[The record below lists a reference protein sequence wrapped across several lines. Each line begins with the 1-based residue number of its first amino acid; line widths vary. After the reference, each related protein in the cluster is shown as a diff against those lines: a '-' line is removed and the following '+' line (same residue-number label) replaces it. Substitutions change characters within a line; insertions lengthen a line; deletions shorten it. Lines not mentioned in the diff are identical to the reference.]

1 MDRSLK
7 QNTPEAFRQQLRSGH
22 YNELRVAL
30 YFMLRGHAAR
40 LGFDGQSFDI
50 TVVPGPEFGQRSPFR
65 VEVKWDKHAAL
76 TGNAYFETSNPRSGK
91 PTGIRSSTAD
101 WWAHVLG
108 EGQEALLMPL
118 EGLRNWLEARPYRS
132 VGTRGSDSNSRGLL
146 VPLVDLAQE
155 RRFLRVQLP
164 TPEEFFDD
172 LLRQAF
178 QGSSG
183 RPDRNG

>member
-183 RPDRNG
+183 KPDRNG

>member
-1 MDRSLK
+1 VGGPLK

-50 TVVPGPEFGQRSPFR
+50 TVVPGPDFGQREPFR
-65 VEVKWDKHAAL
+65 VEVKWDKHAAQ
-76 TGNAYFETSNPRSGK
+76 TGNAYFETDNPRSGK

-118 EGLRNWLEARPYRS
+118 EALRNWLDSRRYRT
-132 VGTRGSDSNSRGLL
+132 VATRGSDSNSRGLI
-146 VPLVDLAQE
+146 VPLADLAQE
-155 RRFLRVQLP
+155 RKFLRVQLP
-164 TPEEFFDD
+164 SPEQFFDV

-178 QGSSG
+178 QA
-183 RPDRNG
+183 

>member
-1 MDRSLK
+1 MDGALK

-30 YFMLRGHAAR
+30 YFMLRGHATR

-50 TVVPGPEFGQRSPFR
+50 TVVPGPQFGQRVPFR
-65 VEVKWDKHAAL
+65 VEVKWDKHAARS
-76 TGNAYFETSNPRSGK
+76 GNAYFETGNPRSGK
-91 PTGIRSSTAD
+91 PTGIRSSSAD

-108 EGQEALLMPL
+108 EGHEALLMPL
-118 EGLRNWLEARPYRS
+118 AGLRAWLDARNYKT
-132 VGTRGSDSNSRGLL
+132 VGTRGCDSNSRGLL
-146 VPLVDLAQE
+146 VPLVDLATE
-155 RRFLRVQLP
+155 KKFLRVQLP

-178 QGSSG
+178 TA
-183 RPDRNG
+183 